1 MGDLS
6 MARDSDIQQTVT
18 RHANADMSNVPTSSY
33 DAAPEPGRKIGEG
46 HFMAM
51 LRLGGHEITQ
61 ALAAFPDS
69 NIRPME
75 EPGAFGN
82 ATPQIVTQEMG
93 MSYVDML
100 DQAASRHHED
110 RDRGGMSR

>member
-6 MARDSDIQQTVT
+6 MARESEIQQAVS
-18 RHANADMSNVPTSSY
+18 RHAQADMSNVLTSSY

-69 NIRPME
+69 NIRPMDE
-75 EPGAFGN
+75 AGTFGN

-100 DQAASRHHED
+100 DQAASRRHED